1 MDFKSLNLNKF
12 LWNALDD
19 LGFKEPTLIQE
30 RTIPVIMSGKDV
42 VGIAQTGTGKTF
54 AYLLPILRQ
63 WNYAKHRFPQ
73 TLILV
78 PTREL
83 VAQVVDAVH
92 QLTKYMSIQCV
103 GVFGGVNINTQ
114 AMQIINGVDIIVA
127 TPGRLMDLALNG
139 SLNLKYINR
148 FVIDEMDE
156 MLNLGFRTQLLNVL
170 DMLPEKRQNLLFSA
184 TLISEVEEMIETFFN
199 APIRVEAAPSG
210 TPLRN
215 IEQVWYN
222 VPNYNTKRNF
232 LVYLLDTQP
241 DLEKVLIFTGSK
253 KMADELFEQLY
264 EIFDENV
271 GVIHSNKAQ
280 NNRFNTVKKFHE
292 GKIRFLI
299 ATDIVARGLDIS
311 QVTHVINI
319 DIPEVPENFIHRI
332 GRTGRADHKGQAIAM
347 VAEYEIDNV
356 RKIENLMGFSVQL
369 EVLPEGVGITDVLTL
384 DEMPETKMK
393 TILIKPLS
401 IEERGPA
408 FHEKKEKNLKTN
420 NKVRFADK
428 MKAKYGKPKTRG
440 QKPRGKK

>member
-1 MDFKSLNLNKF
+1 MDFKSLNLNKS

-19 LGFKEPTLIQE
+19 LGFQEPTLIQE
-30 RTIPVIMSGKDV
+30 RTIPAIMSGKDI

-63 WNYAKHRFPQ
+63 WAYSKHRFPQ
-73 TLILV
+73 TLIMV

-83 VAQVVDAVH
+83 VTQVVAAVE
-92 QLTKYMSIQCV
+92 QLAKYMSIQCL

-114 AMQIINGVDIIVA
+114 ALQILNGVDIIVA

-139 SLNLKYINR
+139 SLSLKYINR
-148 FVIDEMDE
+148 LVIDEMDE

-170 DMLPEKRQNLLFSA
+170 DMLPERRQNLLFSA
-184 TLISEVEEMIETFFN
+184 TLIPEVEEMIDTFFN
-199 APIRVEAAPSG
+199 VPLRIEAAPSG
-210 TPLRN
+210 SPLTN
-215 IEQVWYN
+215 IEQVWYR

-232 LVYLLDTQP
+232 LVHLLDTAS
-241 DLEKVLIFTGSK
+241 DWKKVLIFTGSK

-264 EIFDENV
+264 EIFGDIV

-280 NNRFNTVKKFHE
+280 NNRFSTVHKFHE
-292 GKIRFLI
+292 GKIRYLI

-311 QVTHVINI
+311 QVTHVVNI

-332 GRTGRADHKGQAIAM
+332 GRTGRADQKGQAVAM
-347 VAEYEIDNV
+347 VADYENDKVAN
-356 RKIENLMGFSVQL
+356 IESLMGFSVDVQPL
-369 EVLPEGVGITDVLTL
+369 PSDVAVTDILTIDELPES
-384 DEMPETKMK
+384 KMK
-393 TILIKPLS
+393 NVLVKTMPV
-401 IEERGPA
+401 EERGPA
-408 FHEKKEKNLKTN
+408 FHEKKEKNQKTN

-440 QKPRGKK
+440 QKPKGKK